1 MLNAA
6 CRGWVGSFV
15 LGVIT
20 CTDRANPTVTKAD
33 WDSSNAVLWTRGD
46 VLLAGLAIKK
56 TDLTKP
62 TKNVF
67 FFCKNI
73 KVCTQLRIFQKEI
86 KSRLNQEL
94 MHICGERG

>member
-15 LGVIT
+15 LVVIT

-33 WDSSNAVLWTRGD
+33 WDSSNAVLWTRAD
-46 VLLAGLAIKK
+46 VLLAGLAIKNPSK
-56 TDLTKP
+56 KPKNNHLTKP

-67 FFCKNI
+67 FFVKIVRYGKRLISKSDYNL
-73 KVCTQLRIFQKEI
+73 KSGCT
-86 KSRLNQEL
+86 
-94 MHICGERG
+94 